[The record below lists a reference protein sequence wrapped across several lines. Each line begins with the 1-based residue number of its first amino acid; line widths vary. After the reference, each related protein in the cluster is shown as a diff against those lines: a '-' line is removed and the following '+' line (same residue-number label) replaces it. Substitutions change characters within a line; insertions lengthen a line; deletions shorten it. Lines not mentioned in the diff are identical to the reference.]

1 MRAKFRFVLQTRAA
15 PWNDHT
21 DHARSGF
28 FQKSMATAGSGR
40 GRRSISMD
48 GAFILLMISIMSE
61 NPAPAKRNSCLLKGL
76 MILGILLLAL
86 GGFWWWHN
94 RPITPVVLTPGEKKI
109 VAEKVE
115 AIQAPGEPKYEKGS
129 REIVLTERE
138 LNGLLHENT
147 ALGKTVSLEL
157 ATQAIHARIETD
169 LDPNLPLLG
178 GKHLKARARFLV
190 GRDPGKA
197 ALALDDVTVWGIS
210 LPNDWLGGMKGR
222 DLLGEALG
230 GRRGGLA
237 GVEEI
242 RIEPGRLTIRLK
254 E

>member
-1 MRAKFRFVLQTRAA
+1 MNEAVAASKRKPWFRIILIVVL
-15 PWNDHT
+15 
-21 DHARSGF
+21 
-28 FQKSMATAGSGR
+28 AGLV
-40 GRRSISMD
+40 
-48 GAFILLMISIMSE
+48 ALM
-61 NPAPAKRNSCLLKGL
+61 
-76 MILGILLLAL
+76 GI
-86 GGFWWWHN
+86 WWWHN

-157 ATQAIHARIETD
+157 ATQAVHARIETD

-197 ALALDDVTVWGIS
+197 ALTLDDVTVWGIS

-230 GRRGGLA
+230 GRRGGIA